1 MHVMKTLSKVERADF
16 LVEYKMKVTASNIIN
31 SVTKMMELQTRQNN
45 LNLTFQIRVMDSDN
59 KDAQSFFSL
68 STQHKENLCQT
79 KDPDKI
85 QLLFYR
91 GFRPVNSEYLCRE
104 YTTSDVPQ
112 THCEHIGIEVIA
124 RADDV
129 RVTWN
134 CSRSNDTTYMPH
146 RAGQQSTHA
155 LELVIYGL
163 IMIVIGVL

>member
-1 MHVMKTLSKVERADF
+1 M
-16 LVEYKMKVTASNIIN
+16 
-31 SVTKMMELQTRQNN
+31 
-45 LNLTFQIRVMDSDN
+45 RVMDSDN
-59 KDAQSFFSL
+59 KDAQSFFSF

-79 KDPDKI
+79 KDPDKM
-85 QLLFYR
+85 QLVFNR
-91 GFRPVNSEYLCRE
+91 GFRPVNSEYFCRE

-112 THCEHIGIEVIA
+112 TYCEHIGIEVIS

-146 RAGQQSTHA
+146 RAGQQSIHA

-163 IMIVIGVL
+163 IMIVIGVLYVKKTVVFMKY